1 MYLYTHI
8 QTHIS
13 KLTNP
18 YTFNTFIINTLYT
31 YNTPLLPIICQNTY
45 FVLSSHIMLYEYRY
59 VVIDTQHIITH
70 ITCSLL
76 PTNLKYIITY
86 IYNGTYYSRP
96 SSVVER
102 VIRNHKV
109 EGSIPSAG
117 CSSYYITTHYI
128 FYCGRSTLV
137 RLPNNNMFLPTDFT
151 SGRLLCST

>member
-1 MYLYTHI
+1 MLQLQRLVFVYTLTHTATFVLYLYTHI
-8 QTHIS
+8 QTLIS
-13 KLTNP
+13 KLANP
-18 YTFNTFIINTLYT
+18 YAFKTFIIIIITLYT
-31 YNTPLLPIICQNTY
+31 CDTPLLPIICQNTY

-86 IYNGTYYSRP
+86 IHNGTYYGRP

-109 EGSIPSAG
+109 EGSIPPAG
-117 CSSYYITTHYI
+117 CA
-128 FYCGRSTLV
+128 
-137 RLPNNNMFLPTDFT
+137 P
-151 SGRLLCST
+151 